1 VLDMVELT
9 RLNNK
14 KIYINSDLI
23 EFIEQTPDTV
33 ITLISGN
40 KIVVA
45 ESIEEVVEKVVQ
57 YKRRIFT
64 NRKKVVNH

>member
-1 VLDMVELT
+1 MVELT

-14 KIYINSDLI
+14 KIYINCDLI
-23 EFIEQTPDTV
+23 EFIEPTPDTV

-40 KIVVA
+40 KIVVS
-45 ESIEEVVEKVVQ
+45 ETIEEVVEKVVQ
-57 YKRRIFT
+57 YKRKIFT